1 MRRSAVSIPTNIAEG
16 CGRGGNLE
24 LARFLSIAMG
34 SASELEYLLLVSA
47 DLAFLSRID
56 YRELQLATTEVK
68 RMLAS
73 LIAKINSEHRKV

>member
-1 MRRSAVSIPTNIAEG
+1 
-16 CGRGGNLE
+16 
-24 LARFLSIAMG
+24 MG

-56 YRELQLATTEVK
+56 YKELQLATTEVK